1 MSDLRQMPG
10 YTRPATPP
18 ASVGRPTDPPRPE
31 HPSAKADALAVAG
44 EIQASPLVDRLL
56 ALYRRAASREHV
68 DKQGRRLPGMTDYEA
83 AAILGVER
91 TSVNAARNQL
101 VDEGRVGKL
110 RRRPCRYRPTGRDV
124 WAWALT
130 SVCEDRNGSHHAR
143 RETR

>member
-10 YTRPATPP
+10 YTRPAAPAVP
-18 ASVGRPTDPPRPE
+18 ASTSRPE
-31 HPSAKADALAVAG
+31 HPSAKADALRVSG
-44 EIQASPLVDRLL
+44 QIQESPLVDRLL

-91 TSVNAARNQL
+91 TTINAARNQL
-101 VDEGRVGKL
+101 VDAGRVGKL
-110 RRRPCRYRPTGRDV
+110 DKRFCRYRPSNQRV

-130 SVCEDRNGSHHAR
+130 SVCEDHAR